1 MDVILGHILE
11 GSLQRPNDFWDVM
24 KTSGQLNS
32 PRMLLSVFQNIKE
45 LGWLCLEFGAP
56 RW

>member
-1 MDVILGHILE
+1 MDVLGHILE
-11 GSLQRPNDFWDVM
+11 VSLQRPNDFWDVM

-45 LGWLCLEFGAP
+45 LG
-56 RW
+56 